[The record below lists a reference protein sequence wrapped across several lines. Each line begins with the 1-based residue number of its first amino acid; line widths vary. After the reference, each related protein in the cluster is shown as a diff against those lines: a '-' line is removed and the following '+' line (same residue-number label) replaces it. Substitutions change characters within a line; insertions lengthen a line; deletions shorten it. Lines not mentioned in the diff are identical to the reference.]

1 MAMNILKAKVP
12 QMSEDEHKA
21 RTARSYKLI
30 LGFAMVSMTM
40 MFAGLTSAWV
50 VSKSRTDWMKNFEMP
65 TPFYISTAVIIGCS
79 ISFYLAKRAI
89 KQDNR
94 SLVTAMLLLT
104 LVLGSLFAYFQI
116 MGFEAMYDKKMFP
129 VGGAGAITVSF
140 IWVIVVAHLAHL
152 AGGMISLLIII
163 YNHFKQKYNSGQ
175 TLGIELGAMY
185 WHFLDILW
193 LYLFLFLYF
202 FK

>member
-1 MAMNILKAKVP
+1 MIAMKAKAP
-12 QMSEDEHKA
+12 LMTEDEHKA

-50 VSKSRTDWMKNFEMP
+50 VSKSRKDWMKNFEMP
-65 TPFYISTAVIIGCS
+65 VEFYISTVVIICCS
-79 ISFYLAKRAI
+79 ITFFLAKRAI
-89 KQDNR
+89 RKDNR
-94 SLVTAMLLLT
+94 SAVTGLLLAT
-104 LVLGSLFAYFQI
+104 LALGSLFAYCQI
-116 MGFEAMYDKKMFP
+116 MGFNSMYEQELYP
-129 VGGAGAITVSF
+129 VGGAGAITISF
-140 IWVIVVAHLAHL
+140 VWIIVVAHLAHL

-163 YNHFKQKYNSGQ
+163 YNHFKQKYSSSQ

-185 WHFLDILW
+185 WHFLDFLW
-193 LYLFLFLYF
+193 IYLFLFLYF